1 MTEIKQP
8 VLIIAAGSDIGAAL
22 AQGYGARG
30 CALILTARDPAT
42 LATLRSDLELR
53 HRVGVKL
60 VACDVVATDPD
71 AFFEGLGVVPGTVV
85 MVAGLLGDQAQAAAE
100 TAHADAI
107 MATNYNGPARLLLAA
122 ARRMSGGSII
132 GISSVAGD
140 RGRASNFVYGS
151 AKAGFSAFLSGL
163 RNAHFKA
170 GLHVLTVKPGFVA
183 TKMTAGMDLPPLL
196 TAQPR
201 DVAEAIIKAQL
212 CGRNVIYTKSLWWLI
227 MTIIRHIPEGIFK
240 RLSL

>member
-1 MTEIKQP
+1 MGVPWVNICCMAWRTP
-8 VLIIAAGSDIGAAL
+8 VCMAG
-22 AQGYGARG
+22 
-30 CALILTARDPAT
+30 
-42 LATLRSDLELR
+42 
-53 HRVGVKL
+53 
-60 VACDVVATDPD
+60 
-71 AFFEGLGVVPGTVV
+71 GT
-85 MVAGLLGDQAQAAAE
+85 
-100 TAHADAI
+100 
-107 MATNYNGPARLLLAA
+107 
-122 ARRMSGGSII
+122 II

-151 AKAGFSAFLSGL
+151 AKAGFSAVLSGL
-163 RNAHFKA
+163 RNAHAKH

-201 DVAEAIIKAQL
+201 DVADAIIKAQL
-212 CGRNVIYTKSLWWLI
+212 RGRNVIYTKSLWWLI